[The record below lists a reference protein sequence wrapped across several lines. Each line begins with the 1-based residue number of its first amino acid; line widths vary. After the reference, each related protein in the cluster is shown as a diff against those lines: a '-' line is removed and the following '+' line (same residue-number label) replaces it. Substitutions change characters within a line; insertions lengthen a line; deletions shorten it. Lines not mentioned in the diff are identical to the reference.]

1 VCCSP
6 VKIFCSVDEQKR
18 GEDIR
23 EKHVNDFVMT
33 RVIVFFLLVLESGDY
48 NINQKKR
55 ETVDRL
61 MQGTMRR
68 KKACGVTGS

>member
-23 EKHVNDFVMT
+23 EKHVNDF
-33 RVIVFFLLVLESGDY
+33 F
-48 NINQKKR
+48 
-55 ETVDRL
+55 
-61 MQGTMRR
+61 
-68 KKACGVTGS
+68 